1 MLILERIGMN
11 RNKRNEDKQM
21 KVVGVTGGVGSGKSE
36 VLRVLEEQFNC
47 GIIRTD
53 DVARDLCE
61 PGQISYELIVKEF
74 GQEILDSDLRL
85 DRPKLASIVFS
96 DEEKLNILN
105 ACTHPQV
112 YEWVRNTVEKWTNEG
127 KYSMIAVESALPEK
141 LKEMKVCEELWYVYV
156 KPEIRRER
164 LRISRGYTEE
174 KMDAMF
180 ASQLPDSLF
189 IENCQVVIDN
199 NSDIENIEK
208 QLEKLCR

>member
-1 MLILERIGMN
+1 MN

-105 ACTHPQV
+105 SCTHPQV

>member
-1 MLILERIGMN
+1 
-11 RNKRNEDKQM
+11 M

-53 DVARDLCE
+53 DVAKDLCE
-61 PGQISYELIVKEF
+61 PGQVSYNLIVEAF
-74 GQEILDSDLRL
+74 GKDILDNEGFI

-96 DEEKLNILN
+96 DEEKLNVLN

-112 YEWVRNTVEKWTNEG
+112 YQWVRETVSKWTAEG

-141 LKEMKVCEELWYVYV
+141 LKEMEVCESLWYVYV

-164 LRISRGYTEE
+164 LRISRGYSEE

-189 IENCQVVIDN
+189 IENCQVIIDN
-199 NSDIENIEK
+199 NLDIENIEK
-208 QLEKLCR
+208 QLMTLCR

>member
-1 MLILERIGMN
+1 
-11 RNKRNEDKQM
+11 M

-61 PGQISYELIVKEF
+61 FGKEV
-74 GQEILDSDLRL
+74 LDQDGRL

-112 YEWVRNTVEKWTNEG
+112 YEWVRNTVEKWTKEG

-156 KPEIRRER
+156 KPEVRRER
-164 LRISRGYTEE
+164 LRISRGYSEE

-199 NSDIENIEK
+199 NLDIENIEK
-208 QLEKLCR
+208 QLNQLCK

>member
-1 MLILERIGMN
+1 
-11 RNKRNEDKQM
+11 M

-36 VLRVLEEQFNC
+36 VLRVLEEKFNC

-61 PGQISYELIVKEF
+61 PGEVSYELIVKEF
-74 GQEILDSDLRL
+74 GKEILDEDGRL
-85 DRPKLASIVFS
+85 NRPKLGSIVFS
-96 DEEKLNILN
+96 DEEKLNVLN

-112 YEWVRNTVEKWTNEG
+112 YKWVQDTVAKWTEEG

-141 LKEMKVCEELWYVYV
+141 LNEMNVCEELWYVYV
-156 KPEIRRER
+156 RPEIRRER
-164 LRISRGYTEE
+164 LRISRGYSEE

-180 ASQLPDSLF
+180 ASQLPDSAF
-189 IENCQVVIDN
+189 TKVCKTIIDN

-208 QLEKLCR
+208 QLEKLCY

>member
-1 MLILERIGMN
+1 
-11 RNKRNEDKQM
+11 M

-61 PGQISYELIVKEF
+61 PGQISYKLIIEAF
-74 GQEILDSDLRL
+74 GTDILDDQGYI
-85 DRPKLASIVFS
+85 DRPKLASIVFR

-112 YEWVRNTVEKWTNEG
+112 YQWVRETVKKWTDEG
-127 KYSMIAVESALPEK
+127 VYSMIAVESALPEK
-141 LKEMKVCEELWYVYV
+141 LKEMGVCESLWYVYV

-164 LRISRGYTEE
+164 LRISRGYSEE

-189 IENCQVVIDN
+189 FENCHVTIDN
-199 NSDIENIEK
+199 NQDIENIEK
-208 QLEKLCR
+208 QLAVLCLS

>member
-96 DEEKLNILN
+96 DEEKLVKVGLQLPFTYKLQHELI
-105 ACTHPQV
+105 
-112 YEWVRNTVEKWTNEG
+112 KSG
-127 KYSMIAVESALPEK
+127 YSFNLVMST
-141 LKEMKVCEELWYVYV
+141 KEMV
-156 KPEIRRER
+156 KEIC
-164 LRISRGYTEE
+164 
-174 KMDAMF
+174 
-180 ASQLPDSLF
+180 QL
-189 IENCQVVIDN
+189 NTKN
-199 NSDIENIEK
+199 
-208 QLEKLCR
+208 

>member
-174 KMDAMF
+174 KMDSMF

>member
-1 MLILERIGMN
+1 
-11 RNKRNEDKQM
+11 M

-36 VLRVLEEQFNC
+36 VLRVLSEDFNC

-61 PGQISYELIVKEF
+61 PGEVSYKQIVETF
-74 GQEILDSDLRL
+74 GTEILASDGYL
-85 DRPKLASIVFS
+85 DRPKLAAIVFE
-96 DEEKLNILN
+96 DEEKLEKLN

-112 YEWVRNTVEKWTNEG
+112 YRWVQEKVAQWKQEE

-141 LKEMKVCEELWYVYV
+141 LGEMGVCETLWYVYV

-164 LRISRGYTEE
+164 LRISRNYSEE

-180 ASQLPDSLF
+180 ASQLPESVFLKYCDT
-189 IENCQVVIDN
+189 VIDN
-199 NSDIENIEK
+199 NSDIENIKK
-208 QLEKLCR
+208 QLKDLCE

>member
-1 MLILERIGMN
+1 
-11 RNKRNEDKQM
+11 M

-61 PGQISYELIVKEF
+61 PGQISYELIVKAF
-74 GQEILDSDLRL
+74 GTEILDADGRL

-96 DEEKLNILN
+96 DEDKLNILN

-112 YEWVRNTVEKWTNEG
+112 YKFVQDTVAAWKEEN

-141 LKEMKVCEELWYVYV
+141 LKEMQVCESLWYVYV

-164 LRISRGYTEE
+164 LRISRGYSEE

-180 ASQLPDSLF
+180 ASQLPDQLF

-208 QLEKLCR
+208 QLEKLCK

>member
-1 MLILERIGMN
+1 
-11 RNKRNEDKQM
+11 M

-61 PGQISYELIVKEF
+61 PGQISYESIVKEF
-74 GQEILDSDLRL
+74 GTDILDTDGRL

-112 YEWVRNTVEKWTNEG
+112 YKFVRDTVAAWKEEN

-141 LKEMKVCEELWYVYV
+141 LKEMQVCESLWYVYV

-164 LRISRGYTEE
+164 LRISRGYSEE

-180 ASQLPDSLF
+180 ASQLPDQLF
-189 IENCQVVIDN
+189 IENCQVIIDN

-208 QLEKLCR
+208 QLEKLCK

>member
-1 MLILERIGMN
+1 
-11 RNKRNEDKQM
+11 M

-74 GQEILDSDLRL
+74 GTEILDEDGRL

-96 DEEKLNILN
+96 DEDKLNILN

-112 YEWVRNTVEKWTNEG
+112 YKFVQDTVAAWKEEN

-141 LKEMKVCEELWYVYV
+141 LKEMQVCESLWYVYV

-164 LRISRGYTEE
+164 LRISRGYSEE

-180 ASQLPDSLF
+180 ASQLPDQLF
-189 IENCQVVIDN
+189 IENCQVIIDN

-208 QLEKLCR
+208 QLEKLCK

>member
-1 MLILERIGMN
+1 
-11 RNKRNEDKQM
+11 M

-36 VLRVLEEQFNC
+36 VLRVLAEDFNC

-61 PGQISYELIVKEF
+61 PGEVSYKQIVEAF
-74 GQEILDSDLRL
+74 GTEILDADGHL
-85 DRPKLASIVFS
+85 DRPKLAAIVFN
-96 DEEKLNILN
+96 DDKKLEILN

-112 YEWVRNTVEKWTNEG
+112 YRWVQEKVAQWKQENR
-127 KYSMIAVESALPEK
+127 YSMIAVESALPEK
-141 LKEMKVCEELWYVYV
+141 LDEMGVCESLWYVYV

-180 ASQLPDSLF
+180 ASQLPETVFLEHCDT
-189 IENCQVVIDN
+189 VIDN
-199 NSDIENIEK
+199 NGDVDDIKK
-208 QLEKLCR
+208 QLKSLCE

>member
-1 MLILERIGMN
+1 
-11 RNKRNEDKQM
+11 M

-61 PGQISYELIVKEF
+61 PGEVSYELIVKVF
-74 GQEILDSDLRL
+74 GQEVLDNDGKI
-85 DRPKLASIVFS
+85 DRPKLASIVFN
-96 DEEKLNILN
+96 DEDKLNLLN
-105 ACTHPQV
+105 ECTHPQV
-112 YEWVRNTVEKWTNEG
+112 YEWVRTTVAHWTEEG
-127 KYSMIAVESALPEK
+127 KYSIIAVESALPEK
-141 LKEMKVCEELWYVYV
+141 LKEMQVCEELWYVYV

-164 LRISRGYTEE
+164 LRISRGYSEE

-180 ASQLPDSLF
+180 ASQLPDSMF

-208 QLEKLCR
+208 QLKELCK

>member
-1 MLILERIGMN
+1 
-11 RNKRNEDKQM
+11 M

-53 DVARDLCE
+53 DVAKDLCE
-61 PGQISYELIVKEF
+61 PGQVSYNLIVEAF
-74 GQEILDSDLRL
+74 GKDILDNEGFI

-96 DEEKLNILN
+96 DEEKLNVLN

-112 YEWVRNTVEKWTNEG
+112 YQWVRETVAKWTAEG

-141 LKEMKVCEELWYVYV
+141 LKEMEVCESLWYVYV

-164 LRISRGYTEE
+164 LRISRGYSEE

-189 IENCQVVIDN
+189 IENCQVIIDN
-199 NSDIENIEK
+199 NLDIENIEK
-208 QLEKLCR
+208 QLMTLCR

>member
-1 MLILERIGMN
+1 
-11 RNKRNEDKQM
+11 M

-61 PGQISYELIVKEF
+61 PGQISYELIVEAF
-74 GQEILDSDLRL
+74 GTEILDTDGRL

-96 DEEKLNILN
+96 DEDKLNILN
-105 ACTHPQV
+105 QCTHPQV
-112 YEWVRNTVEKWTNEG
+112 YKFVQDTVAAWKEEN

-141 LKEMKVCEELWYVYV
+141 LKEMQVCESLWYVYV

-164 LRISRGYTEE
+164 LRISRGYSEE

-180 ASQLPDSLF
+180 ASQLPDQLF

-208 QLEKLCR
+208 QLEKLCK